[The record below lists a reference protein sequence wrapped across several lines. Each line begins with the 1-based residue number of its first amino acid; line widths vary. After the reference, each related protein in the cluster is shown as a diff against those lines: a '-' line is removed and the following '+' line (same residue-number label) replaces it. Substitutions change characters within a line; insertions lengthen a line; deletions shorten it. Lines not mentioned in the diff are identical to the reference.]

1 MSPMSFPRRILALFL
16 LLRLSAAALFP
27 AEEYA
32 GRLQRAQ
39 GMMKTE
45 GIDALFLTMEA
56 HHFYFTGMQSEF
68 WASPTRP
75 YFLVLP
81 AEGQITAVVPTISG
95 TLYEECKHTVG
106 QVLTWPAPRPEDDGV
121 STLVDV
127 LQGIVPSKQGGRAI
141 IGAELG
147 SELSLRMPGSDF
159 MTLKKRIKSKAQ
171 IRDASRLLLK
181 LRVMKSPAEQAIQK
195 QLCKFQSD
203 ALDRVPHILKAGMT
217 EKEACR
223 AARIELM
230 KAGAD
235 RTPYM
240 ACRSGPGGYTDI
252 VGSATDR
259 KLREGDVMIIDAG
272 TMLDGYMCDFNR
284 NWYVG
289 REVPPELMSVQETLY
304 QALEAGIQAA
314 QPGRTTADVYQ
325 AMADKL
331 PGAGG
336 DSVGRAGHSVGI
348 AITEWPSILPASAG
362 QNVTLEDGMVFALEP
377 ALGFGKLGQYLVHEE
392 MVVVRAGG
400 AVLLSQR
407 GPRSMPLIS
416 NGLATPESG
425 SIDSLK
431 KTQKRI
437 GKAVVTSTQAFM
449 WMMVQHD
456 EQCLNEMPRIRVNK
470 TAGITD
476 QISGHGQLFRKH

>member
-1 MSPMSFPRRILALFL
+1 MAPMALPQTALALFL
-16 LLRLSAAALFP
+16 LLRFSAAAVFP

-45 GIDALFLTMEA
+45 GVDALFLTMEA

-81 AEGQITAVVPTISG
+81 AEGQITAIVPSISG
-95 TLYEECKHTVG
+95 ILYEDCKHTVG

-127 LQGIVPSKQGGRAI
+127 LQGIVPSKQGGHAI

-147 SELSLRMPGSDF
+147 AELSVRMPVADF
-159 MTLKKRIKSKAQ
+159 LTIKQRIKSSAKIQ
-171 IRDASRLLLK
+171 DASRLLLK
-181 LRVMKSPAEQAIQK
+181 LRAMKSPAELAIHT

-203 ALDRVPHILKAGMT
+203 ALDRVPHILRAGMT

-235 RTPYM
+235 KTPYM

-259 KLREGDVMIIDAG
+259 KLREGDVLIIDAG
-272 TMLDGYMCDFNR
+272 SQLDGYMCDFNR

-289 REVPPELMSVQETLY
+289 REVPPELMAVQEALY
-304 QALEAGIQAA
+304 HALQAGIQAA
-314 QPGRTTADVYQ
+314 QPGRNTVDVYQ

-331 PGAGG
+331 PGADG

-348 AITEWPSILPASAG
+348 ALTEWPSIMPASAG

-377 ALGFGKLGQYLVHEE
+377 ALGFGDHGQFLVHEE
-392 MVVVRAGG
+392 VMVVRAGG

-416 NGLATPESG
+416 RGLAMPES
-425 SIDSLK
+425 DL
-431 KTQKRI
+431 
-437 GKAVVTSTQAFM
+437 
-449 WMMVQHD
+449 
-456 EQCLNEMPRIRVNK
+456 
-470 TAGITD
+470 TD
-476 QISGHGQLFRKH
+476 LQSV

>member
-1 MSPMSFPRRILALFL
+1 MAFRHAALALYL
-16 LLRLSAAALFP
+16 LLGVSAAAVFP
-27 AEEYA
+27 AEEYE

-39 GMMKTE
+39 GMMKTQ

-95 TLYEECKHTVG
+95 LLYEDCKHTVG
-106 QVLTWPAPRPEDDGV
+106 KVLTWPAPRPEDDGV

-127 LQGIVPSKQGGRAI
+127 LQGIVPKRGARAI
-141 IGAELG
+141 IGAEIG
-147 SELSLRMPGSDF
+147 AELSVRMPVSDF
-159 MTLKKRIKSKAQ
+159 LAVKERIKSFAKIQ
-171 IRDASRLLLK
+171 DASLLLQR
-181 LRVMKSPAEQAIQK
+181 LRAMKSPAEVAIHT

-203 ALDRVPHILKAGMT
+203 ALDRVPHILRAGMT

-240 ACRSGPGGYTDI
+240 ACRSGPGGYADI
-252 VGSATDR
+252 VGAATDR
-259 KLREGDVMIIDAG
+259 VLTEGDVIIIDAG
-272 TMLDGYMCDFNR
+272 SQLDGYMCDFDR

-289 REVPPELMSVQETLY
+289 REVPLELMSVQEALY
-304 QALEAGIQAA
+304 DALEAGIKAA
-314 QPGRTTADVYQ
+314 QPGANTADVWQ

-348 AITEWPSILPASAG
+348 ALTEWPSIMPASAG
-362 QNVTLEDGMVFALEP
+362 QNVTLEDGMVFSLEP
-377 ALGFGKLGQYLVHEE
+377 SLGFGDHGQFLAHEE
-392 MVVVRAGG
+392 AIVVRKGG
-400 AVLLSQR
+400 GVLLSQR
-407 GPRSMPLIS
+407 GPRSMPLITR
-416 NGLATPESG
+416 GLAMPEAEV
-425 SIDSLK
+425 IP
-431 KTQKRI
+431 
-437 GKAVVTSTQAFM
+437 V
-449 WMMVQHD
+449 
-456 EQCLNEMPRIRVNK
+456 
-470 TAGITD
+470 
-476 QISGHGQLFRKH
+476 